1 MPLVKFNVPQSFA
14 DDRVAGLRD
23 AVHEALVAA
32 ANVPEDDL
40 FHVVHRLDPSS
51 LLLNPVFPSL
61 ERSAEAVIVEITFR
75 MGRTETQKQA
85 LYRDIACLAQTR
97 AAIRPEDVM
106 VVLFENTSLDWSF
119 GSGIAH
125 YALDPVPV

>member
-1 MPLVKFNVPQSFA
+1 MPLVKFSVPQSLA
-14 DDRVAGLRD
+14 DDRVVGLRD
-23 AVHEALVAA
+23 AVHEALVAT

-51 LLLNPVFPSL
+51 LILNPSFPGL
-61 ERSAEAVIVEITFR
+61 ERSPEAVIVEITFR

-85 LYRDIACLAQTR
+85 LYRDIARLAQAR

-125 YALDPVPV
+125 CALDPVPV

>member
-1 MPLVKFNVPQSFA
+1 MPLVKFNVPQSLA

-23 AVHEALVAA
+23 AVHEALVAT
-32 ANVPEDDL
+32 ANVPGDDL

-51 LLLNPVFPSL
+51 LVLNPSFPGL
-61 ERSAEAVIVEITFR
+61 ERSPEAVIVEITFR

-85 LYRDIACLAQTR
+85 LYRDIARLAQAR

-125 YALDPVPV
+125 YALAPVPV

>member
-1 MPLVKFNVPQSFA
+1 MPLVKFNVPQSLA

-23 AVHEALVAA
+23 AVHEALVAT

-51 LLLNPVFPSL
+51 LFLNPDFPGL
-61 ERSAEAVIVEITFR
+61 ARSQEAVIVEITFR

-85 LYRDIACLAQTR
+85 LYREIARLARAR
-97 AAIRPEDVM
+97 AAIRPQDVM
-106 VVLFENTSLDWSF
+106 VVLFENTSLEWSF
-119 GSGIAH
+119 GSGVAH
-125 YALDPVPV
+125 YALAPVPV